1 MFVFFESSTC
11 CLFLIFDLDAI
22 YLVVICLQVSWA
34 GFDKLELGPALL
46 RRVLLL
52 GYQNGFQVLD
62 VEDATNISELVSKRD
77 GPVTFLQM
85 QPFPAESDG
94 SQGLR
99 ASHPLLLVVSGE
111 NSEIV
116 NKGHNHGVAGLCND
130 GYIESESGHS
140 MNNAKAVQFYSLR
153 SHSYVHVLRF
163 MSAVLMVRCSPR
175 IVAVGLAAQVSTSLL

>member
-1 MFVFFESSTC
+1 MSVS
-11 CLFLIFDLDAI
+11 
-22 YLVVICLQVSWA
+22 LQVTWA

-62 VEDATNISELVSKRD
+62 VEDASNFSELVSKRD

-85 QPFPAESDG
+85 QPYPAESDG
-94 SQGLR
+94 SQGFR

-116 NKGHNHGVAGLCND
+116 NPGHNHAVAGSCRD
-130 GYIESESGHS
+130 GYMDSELGHPTS
-140 MNNAKAVQFYSLR
+140 NATAVQFYSLR
-153 SHSYVHVLRF
+153 SHCYVHVLRF
-163 MSAVLMVRCSPR
+163 RSAVHMVRCSPR
-175 IVAVGLAAQVSTSLL
+175 IVAVGLAAQVSSSLS